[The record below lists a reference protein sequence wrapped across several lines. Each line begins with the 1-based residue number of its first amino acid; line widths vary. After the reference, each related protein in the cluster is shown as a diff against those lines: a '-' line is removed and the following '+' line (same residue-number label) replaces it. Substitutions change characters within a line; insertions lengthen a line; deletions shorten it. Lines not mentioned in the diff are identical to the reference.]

1 MKKGVLFCAWFWLGV
16 ASALQ
21 AAPLVALDT
30 PLGRIVLDLY
40 EDKPVTV
47 ENFLAY
53 IDSGRYE
60 NSFAHRLVPGFVLQ
74 GGGFTLQGSSVTS
87 VPTYPPIVNEY
98 NVGQI
103 RSNVLGTIAMAK
115 LGGDPNSATS
125 QWFLNLADNSAN
137 LDNQNGGFTVFGNVV
152 EGMDVLQLFN
162 TTFNQSATG
171 GRGVYD
177 ATSALGADFGN
188 LPLLAGSLTTNNLI
202 YTGWTVVPE
211 PGAGALVAGGIGVVL
226 LFARRRRRV

>member
-1 MKKGVLFCAWFWLGV
+1 M
-16 ASALQ
+16 ASALN

-30 PLGRIVLDLY
+30 PVGRIVLELH

-47 ENFLAY
+47 ANFLAY
-53 IDSGRYE
+53 IDSGRYQ
-60 NSFAHRLVPGFVLQ
+60 NSFAHRLDPGFVLQ
-74 GGGFTLQGSSVTS
+74 GGGFTLQELTPTY

-98 NVGQI
+98 NVGQV

-137 LDNQNGGFTVFGNVV
+137 LDKQNGGFTVFGSVV
-152 EGMDVLQLFN
+152 DGMEVLQLFN
-162 TTFNQSATG
+162 TTFNQGATG

-177 ATSALGADFGN
+177 ASGIHPSFTS
-188 LPLLAGSLTTNNLI
+188 LPLLSSGLTTADLV

-211 PGAGALVAGGIGVVL
+211 PRVSALLAAGATVL
-226 LFARRRRRV
+226 LFARRRRPV